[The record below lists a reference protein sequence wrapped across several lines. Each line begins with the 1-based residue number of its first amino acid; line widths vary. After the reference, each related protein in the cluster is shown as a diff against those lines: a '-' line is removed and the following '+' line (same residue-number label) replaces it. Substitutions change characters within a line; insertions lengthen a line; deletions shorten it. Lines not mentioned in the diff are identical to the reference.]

1 MGVMN
6 ATGQLLNIKE
16 KEIDNQVL
24 GLLVQ
29 EGIHRLEAI
38 ESVTGGEGAGK
49 KNESSEVYSARK
61 YCERLEQLLKAVST
75 SIVEDPKF
83 WQV

>member
-1 MGVMN
+1 MN

-38 ESVTGGEGAGK
+38 ESVTGGEGGGRGQERKTKALRCTRHA
-49 KNESSEVYSARK
+49 STARG
-61 YCERLEQLLKAVST
+61 
-75 SIVEDPKF
+75 
-83 WQV
+83 